1 VRLELTSPEDAERIA
16 REDKTPGEQHPGRRT
31 LDDFLALDPSE
42 HPWVTRRWL
51 VEGDPGSGKTTLLR
65 HLAGGLARK
74 GDRRRIPVFVS
85 LPRLV
90 EPFRLP
96 LDYLAEE
103 YGPLCGPELPGVL
116 DAAGRDGRLLV
127 LLDGLDEVR
136 PERRDRVDKLL
147 AKLDRDWPRSSVVLT
162 SRPIG
167 LGQPPPDFHKL
178 LLQPFDDAQRRRF
191 LEKWF
196 RHREHRHP
204 KAEAERA
211 GAFYVTERWLGG
223 LLTNFQT
230 IKKNVRRLK
239 DLERG
244 VEEGAF
250 EFYTKKERL
259 LLDRERE
266 KLDRYLSGIKD
277 MNRLPG
283 LVFVVDATKEDIAVR
298 EANRL
303 GIPVV
308 AIADT
313 NADPD
318 RLTIAIAG
326 NDDAIR
332 SVSLITGAIADEI
345 LIARREAPDAAG
357 GRDEGSALTYSS
369 DVGGTEAADGKRK
382 KRPKRR
388 PRPELIKR
396 RRHASDPEAGETGDE
411 DSEDEANEEITEA
424 GVSGADGAG
433 VPSEEAAETE
443 EVAVTAE
450 AAAGEDGDGRDPGS
464 P

>member
-1 VRLELTSPEDAERIA
+1 MSEVGLKELLQAGVHFGHQTHRWNPKMRRFIFAERGGIYLIDLKKTLRDLNRA
-16 REDKTPGEQHPGRRT
+16 RD
-31 LDDFLALDPSE
+31 
-42 HPWVTRRWL
+42 L
-51 VEGDPGSGKTTLLR
+51 VNGVVSG
-65 HLAGGLARK
+65 GGNVLFVCTKPQLK
-74 GDRRRIPVFVS
+74 G
-85 LPRLV
+85 LV
-90 EPFRLP
+90 R
-96 LDYLAEE
+96 
-103 YGPLCGPELPGVL
+103 
-116 DAAGRDGRLLV
+116 
-127 LLDGLDEVR
+127 
-136 PERRDRVDKLL
+136 
-147 AKLDRDWPRSSVVLT
+147 
-162 SRPIG
+162 
-167 LGQPPPDFHKL
+167 
-178 LLQPFDDAQRRRF
+178 
-191 LEKWF
+191 
-196 RHREHRHP
+196 
-204 KAEAERA
+204 AEAERA
-211 GAFYVTERWLGG
+211 GAYYVTERWLGG

-230 IKKNVRRLK
+230 IKKNIRRLK

-266 KLDRYLSGIKD
+266 KLERYLSGIKD
-277 MNRLPG
+277 MTRLPG
-283 LVFVVDATKEDIAVR
+283 LVFVVDANKEDIAVR

-332 SVSLITGAIADEI
+332 SVSLITGVIADEI
-345 LIARREAPDAAG
+345 LMARRESPAAG
-357 GRDEGSALTYSS
+357 KKDEGTALTYSS
-369 DVGGTEAADGKRK
+369 DVGGTEEAAGKRK

-396 RRHASDPEAGETGDE
+396 KRHASDPEAGVPE
-411 DSEDEANEEITEA
+411 D
-424 GVSGADGAG
+424 GADGQDDLQDEVEAEAEVAG
-433 VPSEEAAETE
+433 SAAEEATREAETV

-450 AAAGEDGDGRDPGS
+450 ASAGEDGDGKDPGS